1 MTTNL
6 TKYETLEHQTF
17 DLGKLPAKQKKFLEE
32 VKTYFEK
39 NPSWCEFGSFW
50 FNQLSSVFK
59 NVKKEDIPDLPV
71 FKICQDMESR
81 LGVKQR
87 YARLTDYRDILAKII
102 SEVYKSRYLFCKEV
116 GIDEAFLSNVLKKK
130 KHFSTKKLQEI
141 LDKAGYD
148 LEIKKRHAFGV

>member
-1 MTTNL
+1 MNA
-6 TKYETLEHQTF
+6 YETLDHKTF
-17 DLGKLPAKQKKFLEE
+17 DLDKLPSKQKKFFEE
-32 VKTYFEK
+32 MKVCLRKKFDW
-39 NPSWCEFGSFW
+39 SEFGSFW
-50 FNQLSSVFK
+50 FNQLSVVFK
-59 NVKKEDIPDLPV
+59 EVKKEDIPQLPI

-81 LGVKQR
+81 LGVQQG
-87 YARLTDYRDILAKII
+87 YTRLTDYRDMLAKII

-148 LEIKKRHAFGV
+148 LEIRKRPVAA